1 MKNEHKKQLAESI
14 DNLTIA
20 FHKVLD
26 AIELDSDF
34 DTFISDDYPFELS
47 FDEQYIKVIEWKNT
61 MDKKFEDIK

>member
-1 MKNEHKKQLAESI
+1 MKDEHKKQLVESI

>member
-1 MKNEHKKQLAESI
+1 MKDEHKKQLVESI

-26 AIELDSDF
+26 AINLDSDF
-34 DTFISDDYPFELS
+34 DTFISDGYPFELS

-61 MDKKFEDIK
+61 MNKKFEDIK